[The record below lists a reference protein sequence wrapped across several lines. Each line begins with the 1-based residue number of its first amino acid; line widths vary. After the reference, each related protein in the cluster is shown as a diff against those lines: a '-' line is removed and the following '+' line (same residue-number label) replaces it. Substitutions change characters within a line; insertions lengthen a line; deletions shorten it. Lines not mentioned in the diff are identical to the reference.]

1 MRNTLDD
8 SNGRTFVPSEAEGAQ
23 FVRIKEQLEQ
33 QSANGA
39 TMRIVAGDGEELEL
53 PGSLFEVVR
62 HIAMTLSEGRGISV
76 MPHDTQLTTQEA
88 ADFLGIS
95 RPTLVKH
102 LSEGEIPFSAVGR
115 HRRVLLTDLL
125 RYQEDARV
133 KRRALLR
140 RTAREGQQD
149 GLFDV
154 TYEPESE

>member
-1 MRNTLDD
+1 MRKQTGTHHAQHLDD

-23 FVRIKEQLEQ
+23 FARIKEQFEQ

-39 TMRIVAGDGEELEL
+39 TMRIVAGDGEEPEL

-102 LSEGEIPFSAVGR
+102 LSEERFPSRPSVAIAE
-115 HRRVLLTDLL
+115 
-125 RYQEDARV
+125 YC
-133 KRRALLR
+133 
-140 RTAREGQQD
+140 
-149 GLFDV
+149 
-154 TYEPESE
+154 